1 LAKNRAG
8 GQAIARTD
16 PDELENLYCKCRQQL
31 FTCAL
36 VITRSATRA
45 EDAVHDAFYQLLRGD
60 PRPSDLKSYVFRA
73 VRNAALNQV
82 RRSKGRA
89 EALPS
94 SVFDP
99 GPYPD
104 ESAEKAE
111 LQRRVEHCLSEL
123 SPDERETIVEHLFGE
138 LTFQEIAIVRGAALG
153 TVVSWYRRGLE
164 KLRAR
169 TEMTDGSV

>member
-1 LAKNRAG
+1 MAENRAG
-8 GQAIARTD
+8 GQAIARID
-16 PDELENLYCKCRQQL
+16 PDELESLYCKCRQQL

-60 PRPSDLKSYVFRA
+60 PRPIDLKSYVFRA
-73 VRNAALNQV
+73 VRNAALSQV
-82 RRSKGRA
+82 RGSKRRD
-89 EALPS
+89 ETLPD

-104 ESAEKAE
+104 ESAERAE

-123 SPDERETIVEHLFGE
+123 SPDERETIVEHLFAE
-138 LTFQEIAIVRGAALG
+138 LSFQEIATIRGAPLG

-169 TEMTDGSV
+169 TEVSDGFV